1 MQGYGC
7 SPHQAESIHTVEL
20 TSSYPGLVYGIGSQ
34 KCFLQPALSPKE
46 PVLVCLL
53 MAPHCKGTQWT
64 TDLDQAPPR
73 IQNPPHSSLTKKHQ
87 GSVRQLKAS
96 GVRARVYRAGF
107 PGTHRWTIFQFGF
120 LFFPGAHLPPSCWYF
135 PGTMERK
142 PQVGDIS
149 CHRRYKDPFLFSGFS
164 EVN

>member
-7 SPHQAESIHTVEL
+7 SPHQAESTYTFEL

-53 MAPHCKGTQWT
+53 MAPHCKGIQWT

-96 GVRARVYRAGF
+96 GVRARVYSWF
-107 PGTHRWTIFQFGF
+107 PWD
-120 LFFPGAHLPPSCWYF
+120 
-135 PGTMERK
+135 
-142 PQVGDIS
+142 PQVDYIPVWFS
-149 CHRRYKDPFLFSGFS
+149 DPPWSTFAPFLLVFSRYHGEKTTGGGHFLSPEIQGSLLFSGFS